1 MAWRKRS
8 SASLQTLPLATSSS
22 THCRL
27 VIFGQEVLDEIV
39 AFHMDA
45 VKADIAD
52 FAFEFA
58 DVFDTAAQVAA

>member
-1 MAWRKRS
+1 MAEAVERV
-8 SASLQTLPLATSSS
+8 APDPAFGNFFFHPLQ
-22 THCRL
+22 
-27 VIFGQEVLDEIV
+27 VGDFGQEVLDEIV